1 MEFHDSNYSGIKMK
15 DDAIA
20 NASEHLVKSD
30 ESLGWIP
37 SEVLMIHH
45 SECKILQTMLIIK
58 LNII

>member
-1 MEFHDSNYSGIKMK
+1 MIVTIHGIKMK

-20 NASEHLVKSD
+20 NASEHLIKGDD